1 MTYHDALRHHVERRM
16 QVDLELPA
24 AVVADE
30 DGDYVYVAPEGPVVW
45 VRPGMS
51 MSPVPVRISA
61 IAATGVKKTAALLTE
76 LNEWNDVV
84 PLARFV
90 WDRGVIR
97 VWTDAVI
104 ESIEPG
110 ELGHSIKHVAFHAHR
125 IGDIAATVYG
135 GTVPWAVNET
145 EPSEDSA

>member
-24 AVVADE
+24 AVEADE

-45 VRPGMS
+45 VRLGMS
-51 MSPVPVRISA
+51 MSPVPVRVSV
-61 IAATGVKKTAALLTE
+61 IAALGVKKSAALLTE

-84 PLARFV
+84 PLVRFV
-90 WDRGVIR
+90 WDRNVIR
-97 VWTDAVI
+97 VWTDAVV

-110 ELGHSIKHVAFHAHR
+110 ELGHLIRHVAFHAHR
-125 IGDIAATVYG
+125 IGDVAAAVYG
-135 GTVPWAVNET
+135 GTVPWAV
-145 EPSEDSA
+145 SEIEHSEGTA